1 MAVSKFGRSIMKND
15 KRYLI
20 SYWQYL
26 KKHRLLLGLA
36 IVLIPLLSF
45 FNLAQPY
52 LIKKAIDDAIL
63 VGDVALLY
71 WITLLFG
78 LCVLFD
84 FLSRT
89 LQVFL
94 FQYIGQKTVQDI
106 RADLFKH
113 VLKLSARYYDRTP
126 LGVVTSRLTS
136 DIESLN
142 ESFASGLV
150 TLLADLLTLIGIIF
164 VMFMLSPQ
172 LTFITLL
179 ILPPMVLVVNF
190 FRIKLRAAFDL
201 IRLTLGKM
209 NGYIQEQFQGIDILQ
224 LFQQEKASKARFKE
238 LNTTYKTSTLS
249 SVSYDAMLYSLID
262 SLNSIVIA
270 VIIWYGWGQYYSNGI
285 TLGVLVAFVDY
296 IQRFFTPLKEISQ
309 KFAILQHALASLD
322 KIFSTFDIKD
332 YISSGNQRLNDFQG
346 QVSFDS
352 VSFAY
357 RGFEDKPVLN
367 DVSFSLK
374 QGQLLAL
381 VGPTG
386 SGKTTV
392 LRLLSKLYDGYTGKI
407 MLDSTDLNTLNLTD
421 VRQLIAVV
429 NQETTLFSQSI
440 AFNIT
445 LGNPLITKEKM
456 IESAQKVH
464 VHDFIMSLPGGYDY
478 CLTQGNRSLSAGQAQ
493 LISFARALASDSPII
508 LLDEATASV
517 DSLAEK
523 AIQQGLDALLADKT
537 AIVVA
542 HRLST
547 IQHADLI
554 LAFNNGS
561 VIEYG
566 DHKTLMK
573 QAGFYAKLFKM
584 QFADS

>member
-1 MAVSKFGRSIMKND
+1 MALSKTGGSIMKQD

-20 SYWQYL
+20 EYWQYL

-36 IVLIPLLSF
+36 LLLIPLLSF

-52 LIKKAIDDAIL
+52 LIKKAIDDAII
-63 VGDVALLY
+63 VGDMALLQV
-71 WITLLFG
+71 ITMLFAG
-78 LCVLFD
+78 CVLFD
-84 FLSRT
+84 FLSRSI
-89 LQVFL
+89 QVFL

-106 RADLFKH
+106 RADLFQH
-113 VLKLSARYYDRTP
+113 VLNLSARYYDKTP

-150 TLLADLLTLIGIIF
+150 TLLADLLTLIGIVI
-164 VMFMLSPQ
+164 VMFLLSPK
-172 LTFITLL
+172 LTFITIL

-190 FRIKLRAAFDL
+190 FRIKLRAAFDM

-209 NGYIQEQFQGIDILQ
+209 NGYIQEQFQGIAVLQ
-224 LFQQEKASKARFKE
+224 LFQQESRSIQRFKV
-238 LNTTYKTSTLS
+238 LNRTYKHATLS
-249 SVSYDAMLYSLID
+249 SVTYDAMLYSLID
-262 SLNSIVIA
+262 SLNSILIA
-270 VIIWYGWGQYYSNGI
+270 LIIWYGWGQYVGNMV

-296 IQRFFTPLKEISQ
+296 IHRFFTPLKEIST

-332 YISSGNQRLNDFQG
+332 YIYSGDQKIQ
-346 QVSFDS
+346 SFEGNIMFKS

-357 RGFEDKPVLN
+357 KGFEDKPVLS

-374 QGQLLAL
+374 KGQLLAL

-392 LRLLSKLYDGYTGKI
+392 LRLLSKLYDGYTGQI
-407 MLDSTDLNTLNLTD
+407 TLDSYDLTTLQLPA
-421 VRQLIAVV
+421 VRKLIAVV
-429 NQETTLFSQSI
+429 NQEITLFSQSI

-445 LGNPLITKEKM
+445 LGNKAISTSKM
-456 IESAQKVH
+456 IEAAKQVSI
-464 VHDFIMSLPGGYDY
+464 HDFIMSLPGGYDY
-478 CLTQGNRSLSAGQAQ
+478 CLERGDQSLSAGQSQ
-493 LISFARALASDSPII
+493 LISFARALASDSPIL
-508 LLDEATASV
+508 LLDEATAAV
-517 DSLAEK
+517 DSVAEA
-523 AIQQGLDALLADKT
+523 AIQKGLDVLLAQKT

-547 IQHADLI
+547 VQHADLI
-554 LAFNNGS
+554 LAFNEGK
-561 VIEYG
+561 VIECG
-566 DHKTLMK
+566 NHKALI
-573 QAGFYAKLFKM
+573 QRDGFYAKLFNM
-584 QFADS
+584 QFAGI